1 VQLSELFIE
10 RVEALPGAGALS
22 LASPRDPARRGSHVS
37 FAHADGYPLMQ
48 RLIARGVVGDFR
60 APDLLRFG
68 FTPLYLRFVDVW
80 DAVRILGE
88 ELAARPDDRPRDT
101 PRLKVT

>member
-1 VQLSELFIE
+1 M
-10 RVEALPGAGALS
+10 
-22 LASPRDPARRGSHVS
+22 S